1 MLNRKIEFFLTEH
14 FAKWYHEEHPNL
26 TQIWISIMIGTPYW
40 IQNWLESNVSLIILA
55 PKNIL
60 FFLLIK
66 MVSKWAF
73 VRWDIFVMR
82 NKRVLGYLHIIL
94 FFHGS
99 SLFFTSLSYSLA
111 PPMKKWLLA

>member
-1 MLNRKIEFFLTEH
+1 
-14 FAKWYHEEHPNL
+14 
-26 TQIWISIMIGTPYW
+26 
-40 IQNWLESNVSLIILA
+40 
-55 PKNIL
+55 
-60 FFLLIK
+60 

-99 SLFFTSLSYSLA
+99 SLIYLPVVLFSAPIKNDSWPRSGEMREIRFSSLEQKIDKNQSGPIFPFL
-111 PPMKKWLLA
+111 